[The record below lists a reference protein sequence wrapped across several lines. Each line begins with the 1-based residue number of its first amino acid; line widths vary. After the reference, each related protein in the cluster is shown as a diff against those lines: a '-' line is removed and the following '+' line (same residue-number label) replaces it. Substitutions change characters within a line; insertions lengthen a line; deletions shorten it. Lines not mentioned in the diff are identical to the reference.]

1 MAKDKTIYTCTECG
15 GISPKWLGK
24 CPHCNAWNTLIESVE
39 ESASPVKNRYN
50 QRQGLARAS
59 ELTALADIDAT
70 DMERTPTGHEE
81 LDRVLGGGIVEG
93 GVVLIGG
100 DPGIG
105 KSTLLL
111 QALDSMQRAFDRTAA
126 AGERGG
132 GAASAGPPQARPA
145 PSGGRE
151 LHAVSERGGKAAS
164 AGPPQARPAP
174 PGGREPHA
182 AGERGGGAASAG
194 PPQARPA
201 PSGGREPHAVG
212 ERGGT
217 LYVTGEESGAQIA
230 LRSRRLGLEGSQVKV
245 LAEIQLEKIL
255 ATLEATQPAIAVI
268 DSIQT
273 VYSDQL
279 TSAPGSVAQVR
290 ECAAHLT
297 RLAKASGICIVLVG
311 HVTKEGAL
319 AGPRVLE
326 HMVDTVLYFEGDTH
340 SSFRLVRAIKNRFG
354 AVNEIGVFA
363 MTEKGLKGVSNPSAI
378 FLSQHSEAVPGS
390 CVMVTLEGTRPML
403 VEIQA
408 LVDSGGPSPRR
419 LSVGLDRDRL
429 AMLLAVLHRHAGV
442 ACMDQ
447 DVFVNAVGGVRISE
461 PAADLAVMLAITS
474 SLRGKPL
481 PKGFI
486 AFGEVGLAG
495 EVRPAPRGQER
506 LKEAAKLGFS
516 VAIVPKA
523 NAPKKNDKAF
533 EGLTIH
539 AVERIEQALDVVRS
553 LQ

>member
-1 MAKDKTIYTCTECG
+1 MAKESKTVFTCSDCG
-15 GISPKWLGK
+15 AISSKWLGR
-24 CPHCNAWNTLIESVE
+24 CAGCGAWNTLVE
-39 ESASPVKNRYN
+39 GPAEPAGGASKNRY
-50 QRQGLARAS
+50 Q
-59 ELTALADIDAT
+59 ALAKSQPVATLSEIEAT
-70 DMERTPTGHEE
+70 DFERTSTGQEE
-81 LDRVLGGGIVEG
+81 LDRVLGGGIVAG

-111 QALDSMQRAFDRTAA
+111 QAIDDLSRKIK
-126 AGERGG
+126 
-132 GAASAGPPQARPA
+132 
-145 PSGGRE
+145 
-151 LHAVSERGGKAAS
+151 V
-164 AGPPQARPAP
+164 
-174 PGGREPHA
+174 
-182 AGERGGGAASAG
+182 
-194 PPQARPA
+194 
-201 PSGGREPHAVG
+201 
-212 ERGGT
+212 

-230 LRSRRLGLEGSQVKV
+230 MRSRRLSLSGAQVRV
-245 LAEIQLEKIL
+245 LAEINLEKIL
-255 ATLEATQPAIAVI
+255 ATLEAERPGFCVI

-273 VYSDQL
+273 IYSEQL

-297 RLAKASGICIVLVG
+297 RTAKATGCSMVLVG

-326 HMVDTVLYFEGDTH
+326 HIVDTVLYFEGDTH

-363 MTEKGLKGVSNPSAI
+363 MTEKGLKGVANPSAI
-378 FLSQHSEAVPGS
+378 FLSTHGEPVPGS
-390 CVMVTLEGTRPML
+390 CVLVTLEGTRPML

-408 LVDSGGPSPRR
+408 LVDSGGPGARR

-442 ACMDQ
+442 ATMDQ
-447 DVFVNAVGGVRISE
+447 DVFVNAVGGVRIGE
-461 PAADLAVMLAITS
+461 PAADLAALLAIQS
-474 SLRGKPL
+474 SLRGRPL
-481 PKGFI
+481 PRGFI

-516 VAIVPKA
+516 VAVVPKA
-523 NAPKKNDKAF
+523 NAPKKPI
-533 EGLTIH
+533 EGLTVH
-539 AVERIEQALDVVRS
+539 GVERIEEAMELARS
-553 LQ
+553 L